1 MKNFNYLAVDS
12 NLLTVF
18 LVFVY
23 VVAVI
28 TLQALASVCVIVT
41 ALSTLALNIY
51 KIVMD
56 KRDRKKNQSPPKPL
70 P

>member
-12 NLLTVF
+12 NLLTVL

-56 KRDRKKNQSPPKPL
+56 KKDRKKNQPPSKPL